1 MPRQA
6 GKAGGAHQHQTIG
19 AFVNIESW
27 IMLAV
32 SIVIIPSV
40 AWLVRE
46 VLALRG
52 KMIEI
57 QTRQDTMRE
66 NCDRHQRWNGE
77 MQKTVSRMDKNIAR
91 LCQQAGVAETG
102 E

>member
-1 MPRQA
+1 M
-6 GKAGGAHQHQTIG
+6 
-19 AFVNIESW
+19 NIESW

-32 SIVIIPSV
+32 SLVIIPSV

-46 VLALRG
+46 VLSLRG
-52 KMIEI
+52 KMIEME
-57 QTRQDTMRE
+57 TRQENMRE
-66 NCDRHQRWNGE
+66 NCTRHQIWNGE

-91 LCQQAGVAETG
+91 LCQKNGVAETG